1 MARRKGRR
9 RQRKGREIDL
19 VLWGGGA
26 VVAVA
31 VARALFGFVGEHW
44 PLFAAAGLVAAVA
57 AVAFPLIRARRVAQR
72 QRQWFAD
79 HLELARVDE
88 LSGSDFETLTAELL
102 RRDGFRHVR
111 ELGRAGDMGVD
122 ITAVGP
128 DGRRFASSA
137 SATRGRWAPPRCATS
152 SARSP
157 TPSGAHR
164 RPGHLGPPDP
174 ARHGRGER
182 GEADPRRTD
191 QLAGRCG
198 GRSRWSCG
206 TEEPVRTGRGCHTS
220 GRVALRVQT
229 IRRADHMTVHT
240 PRESKLTIIRG
251 DPHGRRRADGGVPA
265 RQRPRLDADAH
276 PVRVDRP
283 LTGRYRPRTVATSGA
298 PCASPRRRRA
308 PHLALVGRPEAVRQ
322 TVTVAY

>member
-26 VVAVA
+26 VAAV
-31 VARALFGFVGEHW
+31 VGARALFGFVGEHW

-122 ITAVGP
+122 VTAVGP
-128 DGRRFASSA
+128 DGRRFAFQCKRYA
-137 SATRGRWAPPRCATS
+137 GTVG
-152 SARSP
+152 SP
-157 TPSGAHR
+157 EVRNFLGALAHTFA
-164 RPGHLGPPDP
+164 GH
-174 ARHGRGER
+174 
-182 GEADPRRTD
+182 
-191 QLAGRCG
+191 
-198 GRSRWSCG
+198 
-206 TEEPVRTGRGCHTS
+206 TGVLVTS
-220 GRVALRVQT
+220 GRLTRHAM
-229 IRRADHMTVHT
+229 A
-240 PRESKLTIIRG
+240 EASAAKLILVERDRLAGWLRG
-251 DPHGRRRADGGVPA
+251 DVPLEL
-265 RQRPRLDADAH
+265 RH
-276 PVRVDRP
+276 
-283 LTGRYRPRTVATSGA
+283 
-298 PCASPRRRRA
+298 
-308 PHLALVGRPEAVRQ
+308 
-322 TVTVAY
+322 